1 MHTVRPMTMMGG
13 AGSLGMRHP
22 NFGSAPGTYTQT
34 VYTMIKEGKFEEVVK
49 ILSHELENFPRSRA
63 ALSLLGYSHYNLG
76 NYQEASHM
84 YEQLTKICPDVED
97 YKIYH
102 GQALYKNGIYAD
114 ALRVLSG
121 VTGDEHHQR
130 IQKLLASIKY
140 EQDDLTG
147 TKSHLD
153 KCLEDP
159 DITVLTG
166 CVLFKE
172 GRYEDASHRFIESMN
187 ALGFQ
192 ADLAYN
198 IALCHYKNKQYGPC
212 LKYIAEIIERGIRE
226 HPELS
231 IGSNTGGIEVR
242 SVGNSPVLK
251 ETALVEAF
259 NLKSAIEFMMK
270 NMKAAKEA
278 LTDMPPR
285 TEDELDPVTLH
296 NTALMEMDEDPTSG
310 FRKLNFLLQNPPF
323 PPETFQNLLI
333 LYVKYGYFNLAADV
347 LADNTHLSFNYLSQD
362 LYDFLDACITC
373 QTSPEEAYR
382 KFDILSQK
390 HIDHLRKLTK
400 HIQDKKNEQDTEAV
414 KRALRDYD
422 EALEIYIPVLMA
434 QAKIY
439 WDMDHY
445 AMVERIFRQSAEFT
459 SEHEVWKLNVA
470 HTFFMSETK
479 FKEGGMAEPGS
490 SNFQMAIMYYEPIV
504 EKCDQNILNCSAIV
518 LANLCVSYIMTS
530 QNDKAEDLMRRI
542 EKEEEKL
549 SFSEPDKQP
558 LHLCIVNLVIGTLY
572 CAKGNFEFGISRIIK
587 SLEPYNRK
595 IMTDTWFYAKRCFLA
610 LAETL
615 AKHMIMLKDITYQE
629 ILAFFD
635 AADVHG
641 KNIPAVIHLDPMKQN
656 TSEVNTVR
664 HEARMLKKVFL
675 KLRE

>member
-1 MHTVRPMTMMGG
+1 MQPTMQTMRPMTMMGG
-13 AGSLGMRHP
+13 GTTLGARPPLAAAG
-22 NFGSAPGTYTQT
+22 NYTQT
-34 VYTMIKEGKFEEVVK
+34 VYTFIKEGKFEEVTR

-63 ALSLLGYSHYNLG
+63 ALSLLGYAYYQLG
-76 NYQEASHM
+76 DFAGASTM
-84 YEQLTKICPDVED
+84 YEQLTKICPDVEE
-97 YKIYH
+97 YKIYY
-102 GQALYKNGIYAD
+102 GQALYKSGSYPE
-114 ALRVLSG
+114 ALKVLSAVNG
-121 VTGDEHHQR
+121 EEHHQR

-153 KCLEDP
+153 KCLQDDP
-159 DITVLTG
+159 DVVVLTG
-166 CVLFKE
+166 CVQFKE
-172 GRYEDASHRFIESMN
+172 GRYEDASNKYVEAMN

-198 IALCHYKNKQYGPC
+198 IALCHYKTKHYGPC
-212 LKYIAEIIERGIRE
+212 LKHIAEIIERGIRE

-231 IGSNTGGIEVR
+231 IGSNTEGIEVR
-242 SVGNSPVLK
+242 SVGNSQVLK

-259 NLKSAIEFMMK
+259 NLKSAIEYMMK
-270 NMKAAKEA
+270 NMQAAKEA
-278 LTDMPPR
+278 LSDMPPR
-285 TEDELDPVTLH
+285 SDDELDPVTLH
-296 NTALMEMDEDPTSG
+296 NTALMNMEDDPTSG
-310 FRKLNFLLQNPPF
+310 FKKLNFLLQNPPF

-333 LYVKYGYFNLAADV
+333 LYIKYQYYDLAADV
-347 LADNTHLSFNYLSQD
+347 LADNSHLSFQYLSQD
-362 LYDFLDACITC
+362 LYDFLDGCITC

-400 HIQDKKNEQDTEAV
+400 HIQDKKNEQDTDAV
-414 KRALRDYD
+414 KKALRDYD
-422 EALEIYIPVLMA
+422 EALELYIPVLMA

-439 WDMDHY
+439 WDLDHY
-445 AMVERIFRQSAEFT
+445 AMVEKIFRQSAEFT
-459 SEHEVWKLNVA
+459 SEHDIWKLNVA

-479 FKEGGMAEPGS
+479 FKEAMR
-490 SNFQMAIMYYEPIV
+490 YYEPAV
-504 EKCDQNILNCSAIV
+504 EKFQDNILSCSAIV

-530 QNDKAEDLMRRI
+530 ENEKAEDVMRRI
-542 EKEEEKL
+542 EKEEERL
-549 SFSEPDKQP
+549 SFSDPEKQP

-641 KNIPAVIHLDPMKQN
+641 KTIPAVIHMDPSKQDH
-656 TSEVNTVR
+656 SETNTVR
-664 HEARMLKKVFL
+664 HEARLLKKLFL